1 MKILTIVEAQRRQN
15 LQILFVAG
23 LLFWS
28 GLASLLPALPQYVE
42 DVGGTKQQVGIV
54 MGSFAIGLLL
64 LRTTLGRMAD
74 QRSRKLVVIIGAS
87 VAAIAPL
94 GYLFVHSIAGLI
106 ALRAFHGVSIAAF
119 TTGYSALVVDLS
131 PVDKRGE
138 LIGYM
143 SLVNPIGMALGP
155 AIGGFLQAGVGY
167 TPLFLFAGGL
177 GGLSLLFTSQV
188 SEPEREVLRHSAT
201 SDAPSTSMWRLV
213 LSPRLRV
220 AALVFLLVGL
230 SFGALGT
237 FVALFI
243 RESGV
248 NLNPGLFFTAAA
260 IASFSLRIFSGP
272 ASDKYGRGLFI
283 TGSLVCYGIAMF
295 VLSQANSPQAFLLA
309 GFIEGAGSGMLIPMM
324 VALIS
329 DRSFSN
335 ERGRVFAICVGG
347 FDLGIA
353 IAGPVFGAVA
363 EVLTYRGIF
372 SLATGLAGLALV
384 VFMTQCNKNL
394 SSSLRF
400 ALGRDRDLYAVDH
413 SKFPV

>member
-42 DVGGTKQQVGIV
+42 DIGGTKQQVGIV

-74 QRSRKLVVIIGAS
+74 QRSRKLVVIIGAA

-94 GYLFVHSIAGLI
+94 GYLFVHSIGGLMVI
-106 ALRAFHGVSIAAF
+106 RAFHGVSLAAF

-131 PVDKRGE
+131 PVEKRGE

-167 TPLFLFAGGL
+167 SPLFLFAGGL

-188 SEPEREVLRHSAT
+188 SELERNDLHNRAT
-201 SDAPSTSMWRLV
+201 SNAPSTSMWRLV
-213 LSPRLRV
+213 FSPRLRV

-237 FVALFI
+237 FVTLFI
-243 RESGV
+243 RSTGV
-248 NLNPGLFFTAAA
+248 PLNPGLFFTAAA
-260 IASFSLRIFSGP
+260 IASFSLRLLTGQ
-272 ASDKYGRGLFI
+272 ASDKYGRGVFI
-283 TGSLVCYGIAMF
+283 TGSLVCYGISMF
-295 VLSQANSPQAFLLA
+295 ILSQANSPQAFLLA
-309 GFIEGAGSGMLIPMM
+309 GLIEGAGSGMLIPMM
-324 VALIS
+324 IALIS
-329 DRSFSN
+329 DRSFSD
-335 ERGRVFAICVGG
+335 ERGRVFSICVGG

-353 IAGPVFGAVA
+353 IAGPVFGFVA
-363 EVLTYRGIF
+363 EILSYRGIF
-372 SLATGLAGLALV
+372 SLTTCLAGLALII
-384 VFMTQCNKNL
+384 FMTQCNKNL
-394 SSSLRF
+394 SSSVRF
-400 ALGRDRDLYAVDH
+400 ALGRDRDLYAVDQ
-413 SKFPV
+413 